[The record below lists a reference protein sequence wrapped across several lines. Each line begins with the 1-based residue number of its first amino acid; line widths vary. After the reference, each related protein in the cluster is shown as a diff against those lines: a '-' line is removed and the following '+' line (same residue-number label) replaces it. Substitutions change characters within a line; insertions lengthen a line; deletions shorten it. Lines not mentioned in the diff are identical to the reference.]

1 MLFSN
6 SYNLSEVKLS
16 ILLICSGIVGT
27 ALSYGDLYLFHII
40 LFFSLVVWLYKI
52 KNNDYRLDLKV
63 FSSNY
68 ILVLIIFYLWYLLSL
83 FWTPSIEL
91 GIKYI
96 FYISCGLILT
106 VSVVS
111 ISTKEANLNKL
122 FKLFSLLFISEII
135 IALLEVFTNFRM
147 PTSSLSTFAP
157 FFGKDS
163 TALYLNGNLA
173 MLSNL
178 NAPTGFRWNTND
190 LAVSMIIILPFFLCH
205 KKIAIKFFGIGAI
218 SIIIVM
224 TASRA
229 VFIAL
234 IITFCI
240 YLIMIKKRFGTLLI
254 AWTFLVSLFWA
265 ILNFS
270 DSDNPR
276 INEIANSLE
285 ALSLFV
291 SGDIDVG
298 GSIQWRRKL
307 VENGFEA
314 LSNSYGFG
322 IGAGG
327 TVANQENIG
336 PVSGRF
342 TSMHNF
348 WIEVLVE
355 GGIIIG
361 LLISLWY
368 INIIYNLFKV
378 SRSSASFRIKYYS
391 QSLILSMVAFVPAA
405 IAASSTVY
413 FLPMWIMFGFS
424 ISIILFHRENNS
436 LFIK

>member
-6 SYNLSEVKLS
+6 SYSLSEVKLS
-16 ILLICSGIVGT
+16 TLLICSGIVGT
-27 ALSYGDLYLFHII
+27 ALSYGDLYFFHII
-40 LFFSLVVWLYKI
+40 LFFSSLVWLYKI
-52 KNNDYRLDLKV
+52 KINNYRLDLNV
-63 FSSNY
+63 FSSKY
-68 ILVLIIFYLWYLLSL
+68 IIVLIIFFLWYILSL
-83 FWTPSIEL
+83 FWTPSKEL
-91 GIKYI
+91 GFKYI
-96 FYISCGLILT
+96 FYISCGFALT
-106 VSVVS
+106 VSVIS
-111 ISTKEANLNKL
+111 ISKNLKNLNKL
-122 FKLFSLLFISEII
+122 FKVFSLLFIIEII

-147 PTSSLSTFAP
+147 PTSSLSTLAP

-163 TALYLNGNLA
+163 TELYLNNSLA
-173 MLSNL
+173 ALSNL

-190 LAVSMIIILPFFLCH
+190 LAISMIIILPFFLCH
-205 KKIAIKFFGIGAI
+205 KKMVTKFFGIGAI

-234 IITFCI
+234 IISFCL
-240 YLIMIKKRFGTLLI
+240 YLIIIKKRFGTILI
-254 AWTFLVSLFWA
+254 VWTILASLFWA

-270 DSDNPR
+270 DSENPR
-276 INEIANSLE
+276 INEIANSLQ
-285 ALSLFV
+285 ALSLFI

-298 GSIQWRRKL
+298 GSIQWRRML
-307 VENGFEA
+307 VENGLEA
-314 LSNSYGFG
+314 LSKSYGFG

-355 GGIIIG
+355 GGVIIG
-361 LLISLWY
+361 FLISLWY

-378 SRSSASFRIKYYS
+378 SRSNASSRMKYYS
-391 QSLILSMVAFVPAA
+391 QSLILSMIAFIPAA
-405 IAASSTVY
+405 ITASSTIY
-413 FLPMWIMFGFS
+413 FFPMWIMFGFS
-424 ISIILFHRENNS
+424 ISIILLFRENNQY
-436 LFIK
+436 L